1 MPYRFGST
9 QGMRQAMT
17 LACAHGLASVL
28 CCCHHAWRKPSQ
40 QTLPRSTEHIQNI
53 SVACVVAHLLQLF
66 PVCLCILR
74 QNRQGLRDAELVRT
88 GCSLWAL
95 HGVAPLSK
103 LMLYVLA

>member
-1 MPYRFGST
+1 MGWR
-9 QGMRQAMT
+9 
-17 LACAHGLASVL
+17 L
-28 CCCHHAWRKPSQ
+28 CYAVVTMLGENLRNRPCPGALSI
-40 QTLPRSTEHIQNI
+40 TQNI
-53 SVACVVAHLLQLF
+53 SVACVVAHLLQLV